1 MKIGIIGSGFV
12 GSTAAYAILMNKSA
26 SEIVLVDANK
36 PRALAEAAD
45 ILHAVP
51 FVHPV
56 TVRAGEMEDLTGAKV
71 LIVTAGAAQQPGE
84 SRLDLLKRNA
94 VIIRT
99 MVRHGLTYTKAF
111 GKMAYMTKDASVI
124 VATNP
129 VDIMTHLAA
138 VQAAEMGVATSRIF
152 GSGTILDTARFR
164 SLLST
169 RLKVD
174 PQHIH
179 GYVIGEHGD
188 SEVLA
193 WSGVSVAGLGLDEFC
208 AARSS
213 ALPTETRAVIDR
225 DVRQA
230 AYQIIAGKKA
240 TYYGIG
246 AALAHLVAVIAGDRH
261 AIMTVCTPIEEVL
274 GVKNVSLS
282 LPHLVG
288 SDGLIQ
294 RLPISLSS
302 EEERKLEES
311 ARVIR
316 AACDDMC
323 GCASS

>member
-36 PRALAEAAD
+36 PRATAEAAD

-56 TVRAGEMEDLTGAKV
+56 TVRAGEMEDLDGAKV

-99 MVRHGLTYTKAF
+99 MVRHGLTYA
-111 GKMAYMTKDASVI
+111 KDAIVI

-138 VQAAEMGVATSRIF
+138 VQAAEMGVATSRVF

-169 RLKVD
+169 RLRVD

-179 GYVIGEHGD
+179 GYVVGEHGD

-193 WSGVSVAGLGLDEFC
+193 WSGVSVAGLGLDDFC
-208 AARSS
+208 AARAIS
-213 ALPTETRAVIDR
+213 LPLQDRAAIDR

-294 RLPISLSS
+294 RLPISLNPD
-302 EEERKLEES
+302 EELQLQAS

>member
-56 TVRAGEMEDLTGAKV
+56 TVRAGEMEDLAGAKV

-99 MVRHGLTYTKAF
+99 MVRHGLTYA
-111 GKMAYMTKDASVI
+111 KDAIVI

-138 VQAAEMGVATSRIF
+138 VQAAEMGVATSRVF

-208 AARSS
+208 AARSI
-213 ALPTETRAVIDR
+213 ALPTETRADIDR

-294 RLPISLSS
+294 RLPISLSA

>member
-1 MKIGIIGSGFV
+1 MKVGIIGSGFV
-12 GSTAAYAILMNKSA
+12 GSTAAYAILMNRSA

-36 PRALAEAAD
+36 PRAVAEAAD

-56 TVRAGEMEDLTGAKV
+56 TVRAGDMEDLEGAGV
-71 LIVTAGAAQQPGE
+71 LIITAGAAQQPGE

-94 VIIRT
+94 AIIRK
-99 MVRHGLTYTKAF
+99 MVKHGLTYA
-111 GKMAYMTKDASVI
+111 KDAIVI
-124 VATNP
+124 IATNP

-138 VQAAEMGVATSRIF
+138 IQAAEMGVATSRVF

-164 SLLST
+164 SLLTT

-193 WSGVSVAGLGLDEFC
+193 WSSVSVAGLGLDDFC
-208 AARSS
+208 AARAISLQP
-213 ALPTETRAVIDR
+213 AERAAIDR

-246 AALAHLVAVIAGDRH
+246 AALAHLVGVIAGDRH
-261 AIMTVCTPIEEVL
+261 AIMTVCTPVDEIL
-274 GVKNVSLS
+274 GIKNVSLS
-282 LPHLVG
+282 LPHLVDSG
-288 SDGLIQ
+288 GLIQ
-294 RLPISLSS
+294 RLPISLDSA
-302 EEERKLEES
+302 EERQLQES

-323 GCASS
+323 GCACS

>member
-56 TVRAGEMEDLTGAKV
+56 TVRTGEMEDLTGAKV
-71 LIVTAGAAQQPGE
+71 LIVTAGAAQQTGE

-99 MVRHGLTYTKAF
+99 MVRHGLTYA
-111 GKMAYMTKDASVI
+111 KDAIVI

-138 VQAAEMGVATSRIF
+138 VQAAEMGVATSRVF

-208 AARSS
+208 AARSI
-213 ALPTETRAVIDR
+213 ALPTETRADIDR

-294 RLPISLSS
+294 RLPISLSA